1 MTLCEEQSKPL
12 KMLTLVYY
20 YATEKDQIL
29 KARNKKASL
38 KAVSYCS
45 RPVYSRLGDLGT
57 SDVPFK

>member
-1 MTLCEEQSKPL
+1 MTLSEAQSKRS

-45 RPVYSRLGDLGT
+45 RPVYSRLRDLVT
-57 SDVPFK
+57 PDVSLK